1 MSFRSSKS
9 WMRIVPKPRYMVGWS
24 LLTGLAFQWEVVP
37 TVTLAADVVSG
48 QLLVET
54 IAQSI
59 PPIQAERPVLKLGS
73 QGSAVSE
80 LQAALRLL
88 GYYTGSVDGL
98 YQESTASAVAR
109 FQQSAGLNADG
120 IVGSDTWNRLFP
132 SESVAPMSEPTSF
145 KTPASSFPVPSSL
158 QTTTSSDRASSISNN
173 EATLPVLRYGMQ
185 GPAVV
190 QLQERLKALGFFSG
204 LVDGIFGTE
213 TQTAVKAAQQKFTLQ
228 PDGIVGSDTWRALL
242 R

>member
-1 MSFRSSKS
+1 MSFRSDEN
-9 WMRIVPKPRYMVGWS
+9 WMRIVPKPRYIVGWS
-24 LLTGLAFQWEVVP
+24 LLTGLAFQWGVVP
-37 TVTLAADVVSG
+37 TMTLAADVING
-48 QLLVET
+48 QSLVEM
-54 IAQSI
+54 IAQAI
-59 PPIQAERPVLKLGS
+59 PPVQAERPILKLGS

-88 GYYTGSVDGL
+88 GYYTGRVDGV

-109 FQQSAGLNADG
+109 FQQAAGINADG

-132 SESVAPMSEPTSF
+132 GASSAPMSEPTSF
-145 KTPASSFPVPSSL
+145 KTPASSFPVPSTL
-158 QTTTSSDRASSISNN
+158 QTTTTSSDRTSNN
-173 EATLPVLRYGMQ
+173 NTTLPILKYGMR
-185 GPAVV
+185 GSAVV

-213 TQTAVKAAQQKFTLQ
+213 TQTAVKAAQQNFKLQ
-228 PDGIVGSDTWRALL
+228 PDGIVGSDTWRVLL